1 MYTMVGNSV
10 WELVKAS
17 DGATIAILLLLL
29 SMSLICWSVF
39 FYKLLIIQNHEKSIA
54 HASVHLGQ
62 IKSYDGFISYAA
74 QFKNTLPGT
83 IFSKVITT
91 TSTLL
96 HTPFLVKNELNDRD
110 YDLYSLVMDKTLD
123 ETMQDQQEYMGILLV
138 TAAVSPLLGLFGTV
152 WGLIHAFLRISEKQS
167 ADIVT
172 VAPGVAEALITTLA
186 GLLVAIPA
194 LVMFHYLQVRLRK
207 LDFELSSITDAC
219 SWIIRQIFVR

>member
-17 DGATIAILLLLL
+17 DGATIAILLVLLC
-29 SMSLICWSVF
+29 MSLICWSVF
-39 FYKLLIIQNHEKSIA
+39 FYKLMVINNHEKTLQQ
-54 HASVHLGQ
+54 ASANLGQ
-62 IKSYDGFISYAA
+62 IKSFDGFISFAA
-74 QFKNTLPGT
+74 QFKDTLPGAL
-83 IFSKVITT
+83 FNKVITAVT
-91 TSTLL
+91 TLL
-96 HTPFLVKNELNDRD
+96 HTPFMIKNELNERD
-110 YDLYSLVMDKTLD
+110 FELYSLVMDKTLD
-123 ETMQDQQEYMGILLV
+123 ETMQEQQEYMGILLV

-194 LVMFHYLQVRLRK
+194 VMMFHYLQIRLRK
-207 LDFELSSITDAC
+207 LDFQLSSLTDAC
-219 SWIIRQIFVR
+219 SWIVRQIFVR